1 MYHLAVAGLHCYVAV
16 YTCLSHSYNDKAHK
30 AQVLDDAESKVISK
44 GLPNLDAI
52 ADAKFWQLA
61 WLDCSSTDMRGL
73 ECCKV
78 QQYVYQMA
86 LSGCMPSGRHHWQEG
101 VMPQELVSSSNQPQ
115 VEQQEQTL
123 FHGSPVRLHV
133 KQGDTMPSNQ
143 QHRL

>member
-1 MYHLAVAGLHCYVAV
+1 MYHLAVAGLYRYFAV

-78 QQYVYQMA
+78 Q
-86 LSGCMPSGRHHWQEG
+86 
-101 VMPQELVSSSNQPQ
+101 
-115 VEQQEQTL
+115 
-123 FHGSPVRLHV
+123 
-133 KQGDTMPSNQ
+133 
-143 QHRL
+143 